1 MPVVDTTRTFTNNEQ
16 ITSTKLNEIMDN
28 SSFVSGAVVTSGGLE
43 VTGGGQ
49 MQVATS
55 GITTARIAD
64 SNVTTVKIA
73 DLNVTTAKIADSNVT
88 TAKIADANVTVDKLA
103 SDSVTTVKILDANV
117 TPAKL
122 SQPLTSSTA
131 QNSTSGTSIDF
142 TSIPNWV
149 KRITIMFS
157 AVSTSG
163 SSSLLI
169 QIGDSGGV
177 ENTGYTSV
185 AADYNGNTS
194 EITTGFVLDRVH
206 SSSAIF
212 KGSIILNLVTG
223 TTFVCNGI
231 LAYSDSTYGATVAN
245 SAGSKTLS
253 AQLDRIRITTVN
265 GTDTFDAG
273 SINIMYE

>member
-28 SSFVSGAVVTSGGLE
+28 SSFVSEAVVPSGGLE

-55 GITTARIAD
+55 GITTSRISD
-64 SNVTTVKIA
+64 SNVTTAKIA

-103 SDSVTTVKILDANV
+103 SDAVTTVKILDANV

-122 SQPLTSSTA
+122 SQPLTLSTA

-149 KRITIMFS
+149 KKITIMFS
-157 AVSTSG
+157 AVSTNGG
-163 SSSLLI
+163 SNILI
-169 QIGDSGGV
+169 QIGDSGGF
-177 ENTGYTSV
+177 ENTGYSSV
-185 AADYNGNTS
+185 GGDSGASLSNTTGYILTRLQTASSSMFGHCVLTNINGNTWVES
-194 EITTGFVLDRVH
+194 SVL
-206 SSSAIF
+206 SY
-212 KGSIILNLVTG
+212 T
-223 TTFVCNGI
+223 
-231 LAYSDSTYGATVAN
+231 DSTYVSILSLSGGT
-245 SAGSKTLS
+245 KTLS
-253 AQLDRIRITTVN
+253 DKLDRIRITTVA
-265 GTDTFDAG
+265 GTNTFDAG
-273 SINIMYE
+273 VINIMYE